1 MRSSF
6 VFGPKRIVVLAALA
20 LAVGAAITVVL
31 WGTDDQTATATAQ
44 EGAIHGMSAMTKPE
58 TRMLTVPALVSRLP
72 GDMAARPGTVRRLL
86 SGVGK
91 SRFSLYAWPGANGE
105 SVCYVSTGAGG
116 GCFAE
121 FLGPFNISITD
132 FDQLGSGAP
141 IIVSGPV
148 RDDVVGV
155 EIVVEGR
162 SYQALVRNNV
172 AFLEL
177 PDATSQ
183 PSDVERVT
191 VTLNDGTTEDVRL

>member
-1 MRSSF
+1 MHAS
-6 VFGPKRIVVLAALA
+6 VGLLPKRMVVIASLA
-20 LAVGAAITVVL
+20 LAVGAVLTVVS
-31 WGTDDQTATATAQ
+31 WGTDEQSATAKPS
-44 EGAIHGMSAMTKPE
+44 EGAVHGMSAMNKAT
-58 TRMLTVPALVSRLP
+58 TRVVATPALVSRLP
-72 GDMAARPGTVRRLL
+72 GEMAARPGTVHRLL

-141 IIVSGPV
+141 LVVSGPV

-155 EIVVEGR
+155 EIIIEGQA
-162 SYQALVRNNV
+162 YTALVRNNV
-172 AFLEL
+172 AFFEA
-177 PDATSQ
+177 PDARSQ
-183 PSDVERVT
+183 PTDVERVT
-191 VTLNDGTTEDVRL
+191 VMLKDGGTEDMRL